1 MSKQNGGIIGPDN
14 VTTGGFTG
22 VASGVFKLGEVTKLI
37 RESKWPEP
45 SPFPVNITPNS
56 ARFNNASSDYLNRT
70 PSSASNRKTFT
81 FSFWVKRNKLGI
93 DATIY
98 NVRPDS
104 NGANRIN
111 FHSGDSFR
119 VSIEPPSKFIFT
131 TRLFRDVSAWY
142 HIVVAFDTTQGTAA
156 NRVKIYVNG
165 VQETSLVKGDGGAA
179 SYPDQNSDL
188 DINTTNPINIGR
200 DLETNSD
207 FIDMYLAEFVF
218 IDGQQLA
225 PTSFGETNSQTG
237 IWVPKTVTGLTFGT
251 NGFYLDFKDSS
262 ALGNDANGSNNF
274 TVNNLTSLDQTT
286 DSPSNNWCTW
296 NFLDRY
302 YTQAVFSDGNC
313 TVQTPNASETY
324 CTSTFKMSSGK
335 WYAEISTYDGS
346 NRDNIGIV
354 DSVATANNGSNNLY
368 QKPKGYSYR
377 GWTTNPGVWNNDSK
391 LSGTFASYS
400 SPNTIG
406 VAVDLDN
413 NLIYF
418 SKDGVWQ
425 NSADPSSGTGGV
437 SITAAAS
444 LSEGAYF
451 FAVGDEVTSD
461 DTTYRANFGNPAYAL
476 TSAVA
481 DGNGFGQF
489 EYTPPTGFFSL
500 CTNNLNVLE

>member
-1 MSKQNGGIIGPDN
+1 MRRSNGGIIGPDN
-14 VTTGGFTG
+14 VTTSGPTG
-22 VASGVFKLGEVTKLI
+22 VASGVWKLNEATDLI
-37 RESKWPEP
+37 RQNKWPEP
-45 SPFPVNITPNS
+45 NPFPVNITPN
-56 ARFNNASSDYLNRT
+56 ALRFDTGSSDYLNRT
-70 PSSASNRKTFT
+70 QTAGNRRKWTWSAWIKKSAIGVNQAIC
-81 FSFWVKRNKLGI
+81 V
-93 DATIY
+93 AY
-98 NVRPDS
+98 QDS
-104 NGANRIN
+104 ANSTVIN
-111 FHSGDSFR
+111 FESDDEFNFYEYQGAGVVGQKHISM
-119 VSIEPPSKFIFT
+119 KA
-131 TRLFRDVSAWY
+131 RDVNGWY
-142 HIVVAFDTTQGTAA
+142 HFMCIWDSENSTADD
-156 NRVKIYVNG
+156 RMIIYVNG
-165 VQETSLVKGDGGAA
+165 IRQTAFQASTNPSINTLTAMNRN
-179 SYPDQNSDL
+179 SYPVRIGAFNS
-188 DINTTNPINIGR
+188 NNYFNGY
-200 DLETNSD
+200 
-207 FIDMYLAEFVF
+207 MAEVVL
-218 IDGQQLA
+218 IDGLA
-225 PTSFGETNSQTG
+225 LTPTSFGETNSDSG
-237 IWVPKTVTGLTFGT
+237 IWIPKTITGLTFGT
-251 NGFYLDFKDSS
+251 NGYYLKFANSAALGTDSS
-262 ALGNDANGSNNF
+262 GEGNNF

-368 QKPKGYSYR
+368 QKAKGYSYR
-377 GWTTNPGVWNNDSK
+377 GVGGVWNNDSQ
-391 LSGTFASYS
+391 LSGTFASYG

-444 LSEGAYF
+444 LTEGSYF

-481 DGNGFGQF
+481 DGNGLGQF
-489 EYTPPTGFFSL
+489 EYTPPTGFVSL
-500 CTNNLNVLE
+500 CTNNLNL

>member
-1 MSKQNGGIIGPDN
+1 MRRSNGGIIGPDN

-22 VASGVFKLGEVTKLI
+22 VASGVWKLNEATDLI
-37 RESKWPEP
+37 RQNKWPEP
-45 SPFPVNITPNS
+45 NPFPVNITPNS
-56 ARFNNASSDYLNRT
+56 LRFNTASSDSLTRT
-70 PSSASNRKTFT
+70 QSASPTSATKGTL
-81 FSFWVKRNKLGI
+81 SFWIKRSLL
-93 DATIY
+93 DVSQYYMSTFQ
-98 NVRPDS
+98 DS
-104 NGANRIN
+104 NNRVQSWFQADNTFKIIQKVSASTTIEIITN
-111 FHSGDSFR
+111 R
-119 VSIEPPSKFIFT
+119 V
-131 TRLFRDVSAWY
+131 FRDPSAWY
-142 HIVVAFDTTQGTAA
+142 HVVLAFDTDQGTSS
-156 NRVKIYVNG
+156 NRVKIYING
-165 VQETSLVKGDGGAA
+165 DQETSFSTATYPAQGQDSFLTKGTSASLGAYNGSGDYTSA
-179 SYPDQNSDL
+179 YFSEIVL
-188 DINTTNPINIGR
+188 
-200 DLETNSD
+200 
-207 FIDMYLAEFVF
+207 
-218 IDGQQLA
+218 IDGQQLT
-225 PTSFGETNSQTG
+225 PTSFAETNSDTG
-237 IWVPKTVTGLTFGT
+237 IWVPKTITGLTFGT
-251 NGFYLDFKDSS
+251 NGYYLKFANSAALGTDSS
-262 ALGNDANGSNNF
+262 GEGNNF

-368 QKPKGYSYR
+368 QKAKGYSYR
-377 GWTTNPGVWNNDSK
+377 GVGGVWNNDSQ
-391 LSGTFASYS
+391 LSGTFASYG

-444 LSEGAYF
+444 LTEGSYF

-481 DGNGFGQF
+481 DGNGLGQF
-489 EYTPPTGFFSL
+489 EYTPPTGFVSL
-500 CTNNLNVLE
+500 CTNNLNL